1 MQQRVFIDQYEQKRF
16 YLVCCYSRFIP
27 ALVDLEIRIFLNNL
41 PNVSNQWRTPYEV
54 DKFTCL

>member
-27 ALVDLEIRIFLNNL
+27 ALVDPEIRIFLNNL
-41 PNVSNQWRTPYEV
+41 PNVSNQ
-54 DKFTCL
+54 